1 MFLAMNTEYTC
12 ACNHKSN
19 FTNGTASLL
28 VAHLT
33 RQNSPI
39 DSGEKKNIEIA
50 QMKNLNKMLMFDDK
64 HK

>member
-1 MFLAMNTEYTC
+1 MVFAMHTEYTC

-39 DSGEKKNIEIA
+39 DSGEKNIEIA
-50 QMKNLNKMLMFDDK
+50 RMKNLNKMLMFDDK